1 MRRSATFPSPARTKE
16 SSTIDLLKLSLQK
29 RPFARIR
36 RLVAMFCPLA
46 GKEMLAG
53 LIRTH
58 LHLRQSPP
66 LDQSQ
71 IFRVRPHPPA
81 VGNRTTSQS
90 AQVAVFCVLYL
101 FPQSIVDIIYYIL
114 THYCFRHGND
124 YQPGHRLRHDG
135 HMYGD
140 PSGIGRSVC
149 HLIKRHGL
157 DVFFFIAHSFNFVV
171 RSPSD
176 GKNRSIRFSIG
187 RSRTIRRS

>member
-1 MRRSATFPSPARTKE
+1 
-16 SSTIDLLKLSLQK
+16 
-29 RPFARIR
+29 
-36 RLVAMFCPLA
+36 MFCPLA

-101 FPQSIVDIIYYIL
+101 FPQSIVNILYYIL
-114 THYCFRHGND
+114 TNYCFRHGND

-140 PSGIGRSVC
+140 PSGIGWSVC

-157 DVFFFIAHSFNFVV
+157 DVFFSIAHSFNFVV
-171 RSPSD
+171 RYHQVTA
-176 GKNRSIRFSIG
+176 KIG
-187 RSRTIRRS
+187 RSVFRLEDLGRSEEVEDERKTYVMVV

>member
-1 MRRSATFPSPARTKE
+1 
-16 SSTIDLLKLSLQK
+16 
-29 RPFARIR
+29 
-36 RLVAMFCPLA
+36 MFLA

-124 YQPGHRLRHDG
+124 YQPGHRLRHDR

>member
-1 MRRSATFPSPARTKE
+1 
-16 SSTIDLLKLSLQK
+16 
-29 RPFARIR
+29 
-36 RLVAMFCPLA
+36 MFLA